1 MVMRYFPPVPSPKTP
16 HPAAPQ
22 VIPCGLRLIGALG
35 WLTLPNCHGAF
46 DFSAL
51 DALNFCSRRGGA
63 FSKEVEGKGKKTSIF
78 VQKDSFPDRFSRK
91 SDHF

>member
-51 DALNFCSRRGGA
+51 
-63 FSKEVEGKGKKTSIF
+63 TSIF